1 MKIFKY
7 CKKEIDSGAKICP
20 NCHQR
25 QGDSLHNSAGILIII
40 FVVVVGL
47 GVFGSLLSED
57 KETPKKKEDSK
68 ETKETNNKKEKEFN
82 IGDVIQYKDYEI
94 TIMNVKTTTEVGG
107 EYFKSNP
114 AEGGI
119 YVCVDYSLK
128 NISEE
133 PMSSFSF
140 PSVRLQDSK
149 GTKYSQDISASSYY
163 ATEMDP
169 NKKILSNLNPGIM
182 VTDNDVFE
190 ISKESYDNYGWN
202 ILIDNKFIVKIK

>member
-1 MKIFKY
+1 MKICKY
-7 CKKEIDSGAKICP
+7 CKKEIDSIADICP
-20 NCHQR
+20 HCHQK
-25 QGDSLHNSAGILIII
+25 QKDSLHSGAKALIII
-40 FVVVVGL
+40 FAIILCL
-47 GVFGSLLSED
+47 GVLGNLFDDD
-57 KETPKKKEDSK
+57 KEKPKLKGDNK
-68 ETKETNNKKEKEFN
+68 ETKETSKDKVFS

-94 TIMNVKTTTEVGG
+94 TIENVKTATEVGG

-119 YVCVDYSLK
+119 YVCVDYTIK
-128 NISEE
+128 NISDE

-169 NKKILSNLNPGIM
+169 DRKILSDLNPGIT
-182 VTDNDVFE
+182 VSDNDVFE
-190 ISKESYDNYGWN
+190 ISKDSYESSGWN
-202 ILIDNKFIVKIK
+202 LLIDNKFKVKIK